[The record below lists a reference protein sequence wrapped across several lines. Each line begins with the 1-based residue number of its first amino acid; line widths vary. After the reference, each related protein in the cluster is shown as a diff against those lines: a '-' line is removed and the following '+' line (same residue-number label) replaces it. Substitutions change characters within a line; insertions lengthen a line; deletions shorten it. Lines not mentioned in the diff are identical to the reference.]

1 MHTDTA
7 DTPVRTAP
15 YLRRWPAAEQT
26 RGFVSAAAN
35 ATPERAS
42 ARCMYGARSLAAVG
56 LLLCCATTPTA
67 AKRKTKAQAQPAVG
81 GGWHDAPRADDE
93 AQACACTRTP
103 LSEVSSLPTDAP
115 LIVTGVTDEW
125 PATSRWAKRELTRGR
140 KGDLV
145 VTAAG
150 PSEIAGG
157 VAHDLGVRLPL
168 RDFVERM
175 EHESLFVFDSNASLL
190 HGHRGGFNRYPPGGA
205 YNTTTGGTGALA
217 RDFVTPDIFKAFLQ
231 AEDVGWNMLSLG
243 GADEGLGFHTQ

>member
-1 MHTDTA
+1 MLGAFA
-7 DTPVRTAP
+7 DR
-15 YLRRWPAAEQT
+15 PA
-26 RGFVSAAAN
+26 SAARQ
-35 ATPERAS
+35 TPRRREKRS
-42 ARCMYGARSLAAVG
+42 ALCVYMPGARALAAVA
-56 LLLCCATTPTA
+56 LVLCFASPTA
-67 AKRKTKAQAQPAVG
+67 AKRKAKAPATATG